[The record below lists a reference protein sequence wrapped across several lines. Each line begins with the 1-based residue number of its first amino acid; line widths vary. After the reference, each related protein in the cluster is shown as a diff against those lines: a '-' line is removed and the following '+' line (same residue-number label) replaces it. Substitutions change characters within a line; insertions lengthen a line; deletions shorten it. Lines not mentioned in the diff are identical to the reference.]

1 MGVSFLM
8 NRHTCLDAKKKR
20 CPMIGRAAL
29 VVVCVVLL
37 DCDLFPVSDV
47 NTLLGR
53 FACKL
58 AAIEVIPFTI

>member
-1 MGVSFLM
+1 MVVPFLLYLY
-8 NRHTCLDAKKKR
+8 TSLGATKKR